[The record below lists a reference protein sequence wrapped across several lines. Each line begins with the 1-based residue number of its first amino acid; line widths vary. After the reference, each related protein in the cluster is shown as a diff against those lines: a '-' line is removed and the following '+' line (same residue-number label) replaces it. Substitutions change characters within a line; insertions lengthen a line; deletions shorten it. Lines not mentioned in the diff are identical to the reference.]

1 MRRFL
6 RWLVIAMWLLALPL
20 AREPLRAAEESPY
33 AELFEAVWST
43 VYDYYLGI
51 PAVDWEAVRRVYEPR
66 VLAAQSE
73 DEAYALVQE
82 MVALLGDPGT
92 YVRTPAEIAA
102 MSGAQGPQAG
112 ERFIGVGMLL
122 GMTHDG
128 DVVVLRVLERGP
140 AERAGIR
147 AGVRVAYVD
156 GVKTAGMN
164 QAEVAAMIRG
174 EAGST
179 VAITV
184 VDPDENQR
192 TYSIRRAPVEFKS
205 EVSSRNLGGG
215 LGYLAIPTFR
225 AGTEGEVLSHL
236 RRLYR
241 TDALLIDL
249 RGFDG
254 DVEPAT
260 LFKIAG
266 LFTGDPL
273 GILLTPE
280 GPFGL
285 FPDREWADGTGVFG
299 VPRPTRLDYYEKP
312 AVVIVDSSISGSPLA
327 LALVQGLRETG
338 RAAVVGRG
346 SPPGSLAGAGQVYL
360 SLPGGGV
367 LSVTS
372 YFLFNDEG
380 FVFELAPDVD
390 VPLDRAYL
398 KGLYEGKDPD
408 LEAAR
413 ERALALL
420 RGENP

>member
-6 RWLVIAMWLLALPL
+6 RCLSIAIWLFALPFAGEP
-20 AREPLRAAEESPY
+20 ARADEESTY
-33 AELFEAVWST
+33 AELFEAVWSS

-51 PAVDWEAVRRVYEPR
+51 PAVDWDAVRRAYEPL
-66 VLAAQSE
+66 VLEAQSDE
-73 DEAYALVQE
+73 EAYALVKE

-92 YVRTPAEIAA
+92 FVRTPAEIAA
-102 MSGAQGPQAG
+102 MSGSQTVEGG
-112 ERFIGVGMLL
+112 ERIIGVGMLL
-122 GMTHDG
+122 GMSQEG

-140 AERAGIR
+140 ADRAGIR
-147 AGVRVAYVD
+147 AGDRIAYVD
-156 GVKTAGMN
+156 GVHTAGMN
-164 QAEVAAMIRG
+164 QGEVAARIRG

-184 VDPDENQR
+184 VDPDEHAR
-192 TYSIRRAPVEFKS
+192 TYSLRRAPVEFKS
-205 EVSSRNLGGG
+205 EVTSRNLGGG

-225 AGTEGEVLSHL
+225 AGTEGQVLSHL

-280 GPFGL
+280 GAYGL
-285 FPDREWADGTGVFG
+285 YPDREWADGTGAFG

-312 AVVIVDSSISGSPLA
+312 AVLIVDSSIAGSPIA

-338 RAAVVGRG
+338 RVAVVGRG
-346 SPPGSLAGAGQVYL
+346 SPPGSLAGAGQIFL
-360 SLPGGGV
+360 ALPGGGV

-372 YFLFNDEG
+372 YFLYGAEG

-390 VPLDRAYL
+390 VPLDRTYL
-398 KGLYEGKDPD
+398 KGMYEGKDPD